1 MTAYL
6 DESDFIIAFRKGK
19 EKAFQWLYDCY
30 YSSLCVYGF
39 RLMKDEQAASD
50 YAQEAFIRLWE
61 NRENFASGLAI
72 RSYLYTLVKNAAL
85 NYLKHLKVRQDYCN
99 DLTDEEL
106 ESSAVELLIRQ
117 ESERQLGQMVRVL
130 SSECRRVVDLLAEG
144 KSYKEVAELLHISP
158 HTVKNHRV
166 KALKKMKEVFRNIP
180 ILFFLFFLIMFL
192 CSPFADLSCLKD
204 INNPKIKKSGFIR
217 IS

>member
-1 MTAYL
+1 MTAYI
-6 DESDFIIAFRKGK
+6 DEPDFIIAFRKGK
-19 EKAFQWLYDCY
+19 EKAFQRLYDCY

-39 RLMKDEQAASD
+39 RLTKDAQAASD

-85 NYLKHLKVRQDYCN
+85 NYLKHLKVRQGYC
-99 DLTDEEL
+99 DDRTEEKF

-166 KALKKMKEVFRNIP
+166 KALKKMKEVFGT
-180 ILFFLFFLIMFL
+180 FLFFFSYFFNYIF
-192 CSPFADLSCLKD
+192 FV
-204 INNPKIKKSGFIR
+204 
-217 IS
+217 